1 MILARG
7 EAIDLLGLRIAWPG
21 LADASLATRLADW
34 HGLVLPVTLV
44 GLITLHLAAVLKHH
58 FVDGQRTAVRR
69 MLG

>member
-1 MILARG
+1 MPAK
-7 EAIDLLGLRIAWPG
+7 AIDAGDARPCL
-21 LADASLATRLADW
+21 DNASLAARLADW